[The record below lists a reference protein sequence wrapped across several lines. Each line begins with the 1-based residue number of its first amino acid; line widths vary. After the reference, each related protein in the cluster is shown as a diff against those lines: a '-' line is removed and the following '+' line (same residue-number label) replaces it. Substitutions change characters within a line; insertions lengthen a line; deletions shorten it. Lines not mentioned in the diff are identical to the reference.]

1 MLLFQVEK
9 HLKKLSML
17 VEVEKQKNG
26 EQDIVEIWL
35 EAKFFNGGKTRP
47 CEVCLVKIC

>member
-1 MLLFQVEK
+1 
-9 HLKKLSML
+9 ML